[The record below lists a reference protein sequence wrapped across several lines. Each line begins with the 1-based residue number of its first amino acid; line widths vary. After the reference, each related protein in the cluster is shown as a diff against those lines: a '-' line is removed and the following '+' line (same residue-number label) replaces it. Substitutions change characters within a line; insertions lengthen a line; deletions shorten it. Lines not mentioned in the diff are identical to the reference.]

1 MNDGS
6 RMYFLFFLGE
16 AIFRS
21 LSFALACVLLAPF
34 RFFFKTNLPLQDRS
48 PVACGRMLTM
58 LSGRLPV
65 HPVSLLSVRLIGR
78 LPVRP
83 VVRLPVRPVV
93 RLHDRL
99 LGRRSIRPIGRLSD
113 RLLGRLSDRL
123 LCLLSDFYL
132 SRLQVCSR
140 LFRRILG
147 CPP

>member
-1 MNDGS
+1 MGVVCIFS
-6 RMYFLFFLGE
+6 FFWVRQFSVH
-16 AIFRS
+16 FRS
-21 LSFALACVLLAPF
+21 YWLCVLLAPF
-34 RFFFKTNLPLQDRS
+34 RFFFKTNLPLLDRS
-48 PVACGRMLTM
+48 PVACGRMFTM

-78 LPVRP
+78 LSVRP
-83 VVRLPVRPVV
+83 VVRLPVRLVFL
-93 RLHDRL
+93 LHVRL
-99 LGRRSIRPIGRLSD
+99 LGRRSIRPIGRLSI
-113 RLLGRLSDRL
+113 RLLGRLSDRM